1 MTCSTD
7 RSVRLYKVPFAPLEA
22 GAVEKDVSAV
32 LEFHGKFGFRSLDH
46 HWRDNTFATAGDKVP
61 AKRSARPCSK
71 HRVQLSMLSG
81 LKARRNAG

>member
-61 AKRSARPCSK
+61 AKCSARP
-71 HRVQLSMLSG
+71 
-81 LKARRNAG
+81 A